1 VNGGD
6 NLLERLLDSKILIV
20 IRGLNLREAMD
31 LCEILLEND
40 LRFVE
45 VSFSEE
51 DADEVL
57 KTLKAHF
64 DGELFL
70 GAGTI
75 FDEKNYRKA
84 LAAGTDYVL
93 SPGLSP
99 KVAELAKKDCIA
111 YIPGVFTSTDIQNA
125 LEMGFDVLKLY
136 PADLNL
142 LRSYRGPFPRVKFI
156 PFGGVT
162 DENIAQYLSCG
173 ASAVGIGSYIANKK
187 LLQERKLAELD
198 DRIKKV
204 KHLIGDSNGSCH

>member
-1 VNGGD
+1 M
-6 NLLERLLDSKILIV
+6 LERLLDSKILIV
-20 IRGLNLREAMD
+20 VRGLNVREAMD
-31 LCEILLEND
+31 LCEILLENG

-57 KTLKAHF
+57 KTLKTHF

-84 LAAGTDYVL
+84 LAVGADYIL
-93 SPGLSP
+93 SPGLSQ
-99 KVAELAKKDCIA
+99 KVAELAKKDCIP

-162 DENIAQYLSCG
+162 DENMAQYLSCG

-187 LLQERKLAELD
+187 LLQEKNFKEVV
-198 DRIKKV
+198 DRIKKI
-204 KHLIGDSNGSCH
+204 KSLIGDLNGSCH

>member
-1 VNGGD
+1 M
-6 NLLERLLDSKILIV
+6 ERLLDSKILIV
-20 IRGLNLREAMD
+20 IRGLNLREATD

-57 KTLKAHF
+57 KTLKKHF

-84 LAAGTDYVL
+84 LAAGADYVL
-93 SPGLSP
+93 SPGLSQ
-99 KVAELAKKDCIA
+99 KMAELSKKDRIP
-111 YIPGVFTSTDIQNA
+111 YIPGVFTPTDVQNA
-125 LEMGFDVLKLY
+125 LELGYDVLKLY
-136 PADLNL
+136 PADMNL
-142 LRSYRGPFPRVKFI
+142 LRSYRGPFPKVKFI

-162 DENIAQYLSCG
+162 DENVTLYLSSG
-173 ASAVGIGSYIANKK
+173 AAAVGIGSYIANKK
-187 LLQERKLAELD
+187 LLRERNFKELD
-198 DRIKKV
+198 DRIKKI
-204 KHLIGDSNGSCH
+204 KSLIGGLSGSCR